1 MSLRKFKLLSVVPL
15 IVNGVTKT
23 DGKLYNVL
31 GPKDLKPIHSM
42 STIDVSQ
49 TANICDISK
58 LGYRNW
64 SKMDT
69 SERKTIMLRASDILV
84 ENKDVIVDAQ
94 VQVGIEQG
102 FADFNVKLA
111 ADSIKD
117 YALQIDARPGNLLSS
132 ALTDIA
138 LAVNQPIGPVLAMAP
153 WNAPVI
159 LATRSIAAPLAA
171 GCSVVFK
178 TSEKAPL
185 VGYFVAKAFLEAG
198 IPNEAIQLVNMEPED
213 TPQLVESFISNPN
226 IKKIN
231 YTGSTP
237 IGSLIAQVAGKYLK
251 PVLLELGGKN
261 CSIVEPD
268 ANIEKAA
275 ATILPSAWSNSGQVC
290 MCTDKIYVHEDIY
303 DAFLSEAIKVATNIG
318 PESYLRTIAATSNA
332 IALVEDALKNGAKIE
347 FGSLTKLNSSEENVP
362 FTPLILSNVSKSTK
376 LYSTETFAPIV
387 SIHKYTDSTKLVEE
401 VNDSS
406 YGLKASIW
414 SSNTIKAYK
423 IASELESGGV
433 HINSSTIHD
442 EPSVPHGGVKNSG
455 IGRFNNSW
463 GIQEFQSCK
472 AITINES

>member
-1 MSLRKFKLLSVVPL
+1 MSLKKFKLLNVVPL
-15 IVNGVTKT
+15 ILNGVLKT
-23 DGKLYNVL
+23 DGRLYNVL
-31 GPKDLKPIHSM
+31 GPKDHKPIHSM
-42 STIDVSQ
+42 STIEVAQ
-49 TANICDISK
+49 TANICEISK
-58 LGYRNW
+58 LGFQKW
-64 SKMDT
+64 SKMDA
-69 SERKTIMLRASDILV
+69 SERKTVMMRASDILV
-84 ENKDVIVDAQ
+84 ENKDVIIDAQ

-102 FADFNVKLA
+102 FAGFNVKLA

-117 YALQIDARPGNLLSS
+117 YALQIDARPGNLLNS

-198 IPNEAIQLVNMEPED
+198 VPKETMQLVNLDPEN
-213 TPQLVESFISNPN
+213 TPSVVESFISNPN
-226 IKKIN
+226 IRKIN
-231 YTGSTP
+231 YTGSTA
-237 IGSLIAQVAGKYLK
+237 IGGLIAQVAGKHLK
-251 PVLLELGGKN
+251 PVLLELGGNN

-268 ANIEKAA
+268 AIIEKAA
-275 ATILPSAWSNSGQVC
+275 ATILASAWSNSGQIC
-290 MCTDKIYVHEDIY
+290 MCADKIYVHEDKY
-303 DAFLSEAIKVATNIG
+303 DAFLSEAIRTAEKIG
-318 PESYLRTIAATSNA
+318 TESYLRTIMATSNA
-332 IALVEDALKNGAKIE
+332 IALVEDALENGAKIE

-387 SIHKYTDSTKLVEE
+387 SIHKYTDITKVVEE

-414 SSNTIKAYK
+414 SSNAVKAYK
-423 IASELESGGV
+423 IASELESGAV

-442 EPSVPHGGVKNSG
+442 EPGVPHGGVKNGG

-472 AITINES
+472 AITINEA